1 MGICSGMKPYAG
13 QLTPRVAVI
22 ATGTDSPN
30 AAKLFVHYMMSGVGM
45 GPQLI
50 DGKMATNINTL
61 MPAEEGSGVAKFVD
75 ELHVTH
81 SDTTDQDFA
90 RLQYWQD
97 LWTIHSR

>member
-1 MGICSGMKPYAG
+1 
-13 QLTPRVAVI
+13 
-22 ATGTDSPN
+22 
-30 AAKLFVHYMMSGVGM
+30 
-45 GPQLI
+45 
-50 DGKMATNINTL
+50 